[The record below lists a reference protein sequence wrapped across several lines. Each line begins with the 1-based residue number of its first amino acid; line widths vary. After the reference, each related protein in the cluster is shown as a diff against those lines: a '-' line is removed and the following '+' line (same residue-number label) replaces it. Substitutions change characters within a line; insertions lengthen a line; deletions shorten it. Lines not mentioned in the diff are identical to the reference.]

1 MCVCVCVCVRV
12 CVCVQ
17 EVWSCWMEL
26 LQYLEMEQGWLGTLE
41 TNLQT
46 TQDLPE
52 STEAVNQALE
62 VRTAHTHAQALTHTH
77 LHTHT
82 CTLTHIHVRTDMH
95 ARTQAL
101 THTHA

>member
-1 MCVCVCVCVRV
+1 MCVCVCVCVR
-12 CVCVQ
+12 VCVQ

-62 VRTAHTHAQALTHTH
+62 VRTAHTHAQA
-77 LHTHT
+77 HTHT
-82 CTLTHIHVRTDMH
+82 LTHP
-95 ARTQAL
+95 
-101 THTHA
+101 HTHAHTHTRTH

>member
-1 MCVCVCVCVRV
+1 
-12 CVCVQ
+12 
-17 EVWSCWMEL
+17 MEL

-62 VRTAHTHAQALTHTH
+62 VRTAHTHAQA
-77 LHTHT
+77 HTHT
-82 CTLTHIHVRTDMH
+82 LTHP
-95 ARTQAL
+95 
-101 THTHA
+101 HTHAHTHTRTH